1 MWSAECW
8 PADLYFIPGEPS
20 RVYKEPRDTSI
31 DWTLLRLNEA
41 GAGAGHDF
49 LPGFVIITCIGVQEQ
64 WPGIYL
70 DVISSI
76 GQIV

>member
-1 MWSAECW
+1 MLSVGQEIYT
-8 PADLYFIPGEPS
+8 LYQARS